1 MRKLKYLVLLLLIGL
16 TPAAP
21 AAISVENIP
30 PDSVWYFHAD
40 LDQMRTS
47 PAGKPLYGWLKDEV
61 LADIREEAGIDL
73 DKEAD
78 TITAFATP
86 TEGIV
91 FVIDGHISQATKD
104 KLLAM
109 GAATGSLNKLGSGD
123 NGYYFIKGDSQ
134 QDEDVSADGAD
145 ADSHHNN
152 IDIDLE
158 ALKDG
163 VYFSFAARNK
173 LIVTSTEAQ
182 MQSLLEKKGRIAV
195 AKTQKGTLIVLGADR
210 SLMQAGMRADEFG
223 KRVDWDSNI
232 LRNTEQAAVLVAD
245 AAGKLAIEAQLV
257 TTEKDMAES
266 LASIIRGLISLQ
278 IFNDD
283 IDEDISSFLQATK
296 VDVNDK
302 TLIVRVELDPQ
313 VVVDT
318 LE

>member
-1 MRKLKYLVLLLLIGL
+1 MRKLKYLVIFLLIGL
-16 TPAAP
+16 STPAP
-21 AAISVENIP
+21 GAISVENIP

-40 LDQMRTS
+40 LVQMRTS
-47 PAGKPLYGWLKDEV
+47 PAGKPLYGWLQDEV
-61 LADIREEAGIDL
+61 LADIREDAGIDL

-86 TEGIV
+86 TAGIV
-91 FVIDGHISQATKD
+91 LVIDGHISQVTKD

-109 GAATGSLNKLGSGD
+109 GAATGSLNKLGAGD
-123 NGYYFIKGDSQ
+123 KAYYFIKGDRQ
-134 QDEDVSADGAD
+134 HHENAAADGAD
-145 ADSHHNN
+145 AEGHHNN

-158 ALKDG
+158 SFEDG
-163 VYFSFAARNK
+163 AYFSFAAKNK

-195 AKTQKGTLIVLGADR
+195 GKSQKGTLIVLGADR
-210 SLMQAGMRADEFG
+210 SLMQAGMKADEFG
-223 KRVDWDSNI
+223 KRVNWDSNI

-257 TTEKDMAES
+257 TTEKEMAES
-266 LASIIRGLISLQ
+266 LASIVRGLISLQ
-278 IFNDD
+278 IFNED
-283 IDEDISSFLQATK
+283 IDEDIGSFLQATK